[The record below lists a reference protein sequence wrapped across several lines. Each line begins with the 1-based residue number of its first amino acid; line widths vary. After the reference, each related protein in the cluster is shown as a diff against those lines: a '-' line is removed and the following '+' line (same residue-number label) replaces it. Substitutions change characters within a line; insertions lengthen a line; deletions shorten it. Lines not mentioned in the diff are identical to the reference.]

1 MEKIHDRERN
11 VLERCLSAIA
21 LGAKYM
27 KLGIIY
33 VLSEKRILKLIDVK
47 NKHLLLHCF
56 YGLGVKEWL
65 NWWFS
70 LRCLMRL
77 QAKYWL

>member
-1 MEKIHDRERN
+1 
-11 VLERCLSAIA
+11 
-21 LGAKYM
+21 M
-27 KLGIIY
+27 KLGISY
-33 VLSEKRILKLIDVK
+33 LLSKKRTLKLIDIK